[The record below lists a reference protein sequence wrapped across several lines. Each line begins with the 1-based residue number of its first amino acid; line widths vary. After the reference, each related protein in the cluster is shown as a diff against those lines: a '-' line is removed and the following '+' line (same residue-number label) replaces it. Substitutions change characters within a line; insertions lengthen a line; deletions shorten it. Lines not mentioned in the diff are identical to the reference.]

1 MFCNPHVKHLRLQE
15 IKDREGGF
23 PMKQVI
29 AATGLA
35 AAFAV
40 GLSAQTYP
48 PPSQPPAQE
57 AKDTA
62 RILTVTGCLKA
73 GDLADSFIL
82 SDLKWNKGDKAV
94 GTSGAPAAPPQAVA
108 SATSLKLVGSP
119 TGTKF
124 SEHVSHTVEV
134 TGTISEKADKG
145 MGSPTP
151 ADPAA
156 AKPSA
161 TAKAEPTFSVRTVKM
176 VSATCS
182 M

>member
-1 MFCNPHVKHLRLQE
+1 MFCSPYVKYLRLKRYQ
-15 IKDREGGF
+15 DREGGF
-23 PMKQVI
+23 SMKQVI
-29 AATGLA
+29 AATCLA

-40 GLSAQTYP
+40 GISAQTYP
-48 PPSQPPAQE
+48 PQSQPPTQE
-57 AKDTA
+57 AKDAA
-62 RILTVTGCLKA
+62 RTLTVTGCLKA
-73 GDLADSFIL
+73 GDSADSFIL

-94 GTSGAPAAPPQAVA
+94 GTSGAPAAPPQAIA
-108 SATSLKLVGSP
+108 SATALKLIGSP
-119 TGTKF
+119 KGTKL
-124 SEHVSHTVEV
+124 SEHVGHTVEV

-156 AKPSA
+156 PKPSA
-161 TAKAEPTFSVRTVKM
+161 TAKADPTFSVRTVKM